1 MTTTESTPAKITT
14 ANRCAEG
21 YEEKSIDPPY
31 DGYMCLNI
39 NATQPVSTTTKTT
52 KTTTTLSPCNCSCPP
67 TGTSGVT
74 SISGV
79 TYYTSTTSYS
89 VITFISGLLI
99 SIILS
104 I

>member
-67 TGTSGVT
+67 TDISGVT

-104 I
+104 V